1 MKTEKATMKTLTPIA
16 IALAL
21 AALTISASA
30 QQGGGPGRSPGGGDA
45 RGKTEALTDGQ
56 TKQVGAIL
64 AGYDAKALTAEQARA
79 IHSAFR
85 QASLPGGPAINEA
98 VAAAGF
104 SPDKLRDLD
113 PPPSAP
119 GGDQRAPKSGA
130 ENPPQSGKADGKE
143 PADKSSRGGKA
154 GGPQQYSIEQA
165 ASDNAQLHTI
175 AFNGLAFVTGDFGA
189 DTFLPPGKV
198 CDFFGFQYMRDI
210 DAAHK
215 GHNPVFLDR
224 VAGNVLQVLTDEQRA
239 VFEKAAQQEAVE
251 LRALAEKRLPL
262 IKAFCRQLAGD
273 IPAGSQGLNKAAVI
287 RYVGDIFAADAEVSC
302 QRARIFGQ
310 VASSLSAQQKEYLGK
325 MKFGDFNTWPAVDM
339 EKYKLPRGTEKM
351 VNVAYMTFASEFF
364 SWYAGSVKADTYFCP
379 ERHGTYFGGFYMKD
393 MPAMGK
399 RDFDISTSVTGDSG
413 KEFLN
418 ILTEDQRRNVTAIPD
433 LQRKDLQEI
442 ISVRGAISK
451 ELRKFLGGGQ
461 ADKKTVLAL
470 GRRYGELDGEISYY
484 YAAAFAKA
492 NRTLTADQRQA
503 LVKLRNL
510 DGYTSAPAYIYSD
523 PVNGAV
529 NLPATDSFFFPPTS

>member
-1 MKTEKATMKTLTPIA
+1 MKTLTPIA

-21 AALTISASA
+21 AALPTNASA
-30 QQGGGPGRSPGGGDA
+30 QQGDRQGPPPGGKA
-45 RGKTEALTDGQ
+45 EALTDVQ
-56 TKQVGAIL
+56 VKQVGSIL
-64 AGYDAKALTAEQARA
+64 AGYDAQTLTAEQARA
-79 IHSAFR
+79 IHEAFH
-85 QASLPGGPAINEA
+85 QGGLPGGPAINEA

-119 GGDQRAPKSGA
+119 GGGGGQHAAKSV
-130 ENPPQSGKADGKE
+130 EEKPPQV
-143 PADKSSRGGKA
+143 GKA

-224 VAGNVLQVLTDEQRA
+224 VAGNVLQVLTDQQRA

-287 RYVGDIFAADAEVSC
+287 KYVGDIFAADAKVSY
-302 QRARIFGQ
+302 QRAQVFGQ
-310 VASSLSAQQKEYLGK
+310 VASSLTTQQKEYLAK
-325 MKFGDFNTWPAVDM
+325 MTFGDFNTWPAVDM

-418 ILTEDQRRNVTAIPD
+418 ILTEDQRKNITAIPD

-442 ISVRGAISK
+442 IGVRESISK
-451 ELRKFLGGGQ
+451 ELRKFLSGGQ
-461 ADKKTVLAL
+461 ADKTTVLAL
-470 GRRYGELDGEISYY
+470 GRHYGELDGEMSYY
-484 YAAAFAKA
+484 YATAFAKA
-492 NRTLTADQRQA
+492 NRTLTADQRKA

-523 PVNGAV
+523 PVTGPP
-529 NLPATDSFFFPPTS
+529 NLPATDSFFFPPTN